1 MAGAALV
8 PFALEA
14 GGRPS
19 DEAASF
25 VRLCGSVYTQTHKD
39 EDGNAAPSP
48 TGRLWQELS
57 TLLQLGNAELLLSAL
72 GR

>member
-1 MAGAALV
+1 M
-8 PFALEA
+8 ALEA

-39 EDGNAAPSP
+39 EDGNPAPSP

-57 TLLQLGNAELLLSAL
+57 TLLQLGNAELILSAL